1 MRTKGLPQA
10 RSHGSSIVRRM
21 SEPQPQRRSRVLS
34 PELLAKME
42 SRLERGVSSE
52 RFEGIL
58 TDAVDSS
65 AKGVYEALKLGS
77 SRMLAEHAVIRE
89 GFERHLQ
96 EMWRPALESFEV
108 VLVACEEAGSDLHN
122 ALHAQSV
129 PESGHPIKLHALTL
143 LHARACMVTYEVFAL
158 LRCGFAAG
166 AQARWRTL
174 HELAV
179 IANVLGDGDENLSNR
194 FLLHRFVERWKEAQ
208 CYQENCEAL
217 AREPFSAEEMES
229 FRSDCDK
236 VTGQYESGYSDDWGW
251 SKPLFASPAHR
262 PRFDQLEKLAGLGHN
277 KPFVNLSHHAI
288 HAGASGAL
296 DVLELHGG
304 GEVMLA
310 GASNGGLVEPG
321 HGALIALYQVTVA
334 MVLHGPDAV
343 LPEDLL
349 VLQAIAPLLDDAGDA
364 FAACDSRLLFGQR
377 PPRRAFHSWARVGLH
392 RLRFRL
398 QSVGSRRASFGA

>member
-1 MRTKGLPQA
+1 
-10 RSHGSSIVRRM
+10 M
-21 SEPQPQRRSRVLS
+21 SESQPQRRSRVLS
-34 PELLAKME
+34 PELLAKVE
-42 SRLERGVSSE
+42 SALQKGASSE
-52 RFEGIL
+52 RFEGLL
-58 TDAVDSS
+58 TDAIDGS
-65 AKGVYEALKLGS
+65 AGGVYEALKLGS

-89 GFERHLQ
+89 GFERRLQ
-96 EMWRPALESFEV
+96 ETWRPALESFEV
-108 VLVACEEAGSDLHN
+108 VMVACEEAGSDLHH
-122 ALHAQSV
+122 ALHAASV

-179 IANVLGDGDENLSNR
+179 IANVLGDGDEELSNR

-208 CYQENCEAL
+208 CYQENCRAL
-217 AREPFSAEEMES
+217 GREPFSAEEMES
-229 FRSDCDK
+229 FRSDYDE

-262 PRFDQLEKLAGLGHN
+262 PKFDQLEKLAGLGHN

-310 GASNGGLVEPG
+310 GASDGDLVEPA
-321 HGALIALYQVTVA
+321 HGALIAMYQVTVA
-334 MVLHGPDAV
+334 MVLHGPDEV

-349 VLQAIAPLLDDAGDA
+349 VLRAIAPLLDDAGDA
-364 FAACDSRLLFGQR
+364 FADCDSRLLSGQK
-377 PPRRAFHSWARVGLH
+377 PPRRAYRARAWARLR

-398 QSVGSRRASFGA
+398 QSVGGRRAFPEASPPDDSL